1 MPRPK
6 GSRNKKTMLIE
17 NVDERISAVER
28 EIARLTA
35 EMKAKKTELRA
46 LTRAKLNADKAAA
59 ARKAEEDKQAILAA
73 AEASGKTVEEIVAL
87 LQ

>member
-6 GSRNKKTMLIE
+6 GSRNKKTLLIE
-17 NVDERISAVER
+17 NVDERISAVEG

-46 LTRAKLNADKAAA
+46 LAKAKLTADKAAA
-59 ARKAEEDKQAILAA
+59 ARKAEEDKKAILAA
-73 AEASGKTVEEIVAL
+73 AEASGKTVEEILAL
-87 LQ
+87 LK

>member
-6 GSRNKKTMLIE
+6 GSRNRKNLLVE
-17 NVDERISAVER
+17 NVDEKIAAAED

-35 EMKAKKTELRA
+35 ELKQKKTALRA
-46 LTRAKLNADKAAA
+46 LAKAKLNADKAAA
-59 ARKAEEDKQAILAA
+59 ERKAEENRKAILAA
-73 AEASGKTVEEIVAL
+73 AEASGKTVEEILAF